1 MNQVILMGRLTKDPE
16 IRQTATTKI
25 ASYTL
30 AVRRTRKAPDGSE
43 AADFINCKAFSK
55 GADFAQ
61 NYLHQ
66 GTKLIVRGRIE
77 TGKYTNKDGV
87 TVYTTEVIADEQEF
101 AESKA
106 AAEQQ
111 QVQTGTPPT
120 GTDNF
125 VVPDNLEDDGLPFA

>member
-1 MNQVILMGRLTKDPE
+1 MNQVILMGRLTRDPE